1 MDPYLD
7 DAPAP
12 TSRLSSLRATPAELV
27 GLSVLLVGAL
37 VATGVFWWGAARR
50 PELAPSALG
59 AAASG
64 EHEATTGSDTDHWS
78 QAPGAGPTGPDGP
91 MGPHDPA
98 VAPKSVLPE
107 LGPAEVTVHVSGA
120 IATPGVVTLRAGAR
134 VADAVDAAGGLGA
147 DAELARI
154 NLARTLADG
163 EHVHVPRVGE
173 EPLGAPPSAGAA
185 PDQPG
190 AVDTT
195 GRLDLNRATA
205 EELQRLPGIGPSRS
219 AAIVRHREEHG
230 PFRVPGDLRAVPGI
244 GEATF
249 QGLADLVVVG

>member
-1 MDPYLD
+1 
-7 DAPAP
+7 
-12 TSRLSSLRATPAELV
+12 
-27 GLSVLLVGAL
+27 

-59 AAASG
+59 AGASG
-64 EHEATTGSDTDHWS
+64 VHEAAAGSDADRWS
-78 QAPGAGPTGPDGP
+78 EAPADASTGPYDPGALPGALPDVGP
-91 MGPHDPA
+91 
-98 VAPKSVLPE
+98 L
-107 LGPAEVTVHVSGA
+107 EVTVHVTGA
-120 IATPGVVTLRAGAR
+120 IVTPGVVTLRAGAR

-154 NLARTLADG
+154 NLARPLADG

-173 EPLGAPPSAGAA
+173 EPLSTPPSTGAP

-190 AVDTT
+190 AMDAA

-205 EELQRLPGIGPSRS
+205 EELQSLPGIGPSRS

>member
-7 DAPAP
+7 DTPAP

-37 VATGVFWWGAARR
+37 VATGVFWSGAARR
-50 PELAPSALG
+50 PELPPSTLG

-64 EHEATTGSDTDHWS
+64 EDDATAGSDIDHWS
-78 QAPGAGPTGPDGP
+78 QAPADGPTASR
-91 MGPHDPA
+91 DPA
-98 VAPKSVLPE
+98 APPSAPPE
-107 LGPAEVTVHVSGA
+107 LGPAEVTVHVTGA

-173 EPLGAPPSAGAA
+173 EPLSAPASAGAA

-190 AVDTT
+190 AVDAA

-230 PFRVPGDLRAVPGI
+230 LFRVPGDLRAVPGI